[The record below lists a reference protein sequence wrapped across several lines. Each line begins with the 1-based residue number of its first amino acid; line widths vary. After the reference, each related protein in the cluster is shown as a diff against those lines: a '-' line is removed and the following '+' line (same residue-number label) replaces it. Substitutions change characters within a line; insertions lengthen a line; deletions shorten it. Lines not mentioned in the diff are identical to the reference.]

1 MSCVYHA
8 FASLHCYLVVTCW
21 ERADLLALVCDV
33 KLCFVT
39 FPYTILGQVW
49 YLKYR
54 FLIFATFFILVVYLL
69 EFAVFTGSEYCWDG
83 KNSTAYKGDHSVTRS
98 GRTCQ
103 EWTSNSPHQSL
114 YQDDFNF
121 PLDGYSATSAKNYCR
136 DPGGEED
143 GSPWCYTKD
152 PLTEWEYCD
161 PPTCQSTLL
170 SLLFCYY

>member
-1 MSCVYHA
+1 MFCHFPIHYPGSG
-8 FASLHCYLVVTCW
+8 VVL
-21 ERADLLALVCDV
+21 EVSIPDLCHL
-33 KLCFVT
+33 
-39 FPYTILGQVW
+39 
-49 YLKYR
+49 
-54 FLIFATFFILVVYLL
+54 FFILVVYLL